1 MLFKY
6 NKTKLIIKYEYSTFT
21 ANAFQQLQLLKIN
34 RTIVVKS
41 IYARNAIKLLS
52 TLRSVATQS
61 MRRRLYVPAD
71 YYLEVHTKHT

>member
-61 MRRRLYVPAD
+61 MRRR
-71 YYLEVHTKHT
+71 